1 MFLFIILN
9 VLNRLLNLIVIIKFR
24 EIFCY
29 FINTTKEMNSQK
41 PKTNLSN
48 YHPVSAV
55 LLSLGVAF
63 VLPIITAVFL
73 GITFGL
79 LSSTGSDSTFEVW
92 MKQNP
97 VEVSIF
103 SEEKNTIFPTQ
114 NAVSYLLT
122 IPLQVWFV
130 LWILKRRNI
139 DLSENLGLYYFDRRA
154 LVYSLVAWLIVYL
167 VLNIYGY
174 VFQIYPPEEFIKL
187 IKATPFLLNFMMVVI
202 GAPIIEE
209 LLFRGFLLSQ
219 LKHTKLGVNG
229 SIVLTSLIWT
239 SIHLQY
245 DLLLLVPI
253 FFLGLLLGYLM
264 HKFNSLYLVIIV
276 HAVHNLQATL
286 FTEFLYDYFY

>member
-1 MFLFIILN
+1 
-9 VLNRLLNLIVIIKFR
+9 
-24 EIFCY
+24 
-29 FINTTKEMNSQK
+29 MNSQK

-79 LSSTGSDSTFEVW
+79 LSSTGSDSAFEVW

-167 VLNIYGY
+167 VLNVYGY